1 MQKNVVFWW
10 DELLQVCGWYGTSFR
25 VGKRSPVQGETVD
38 GEKTITLGSNNIFY
52 DTVDAYTQEFTIT
65 KDRLAT
71 LTESPK
77 RKGFLVTDWYLDK
90 ECTKPFTSKVLTL
103 ENDNESTIK
112 INPIAERPSDG
123 KPTSLTADNC
133 TVDGSKGN
141 ITFTYEQKI
150 GAAPTVNSSLT
161 GLILEIKM
169 KPGEIDRRFKAL
181 HL

>member
-1 MQKNVVFWW
+1 M
-10 DELLQVCGWYGTSFR
+10 
-25 VGKRSPVQGETVD
+25 
-38 GEKTITLGSNNIFY
+38 
-52 DTVDAYTQEFTIT
+52 
-65 KDRLAT
+65 
-71 LTESPK
+71 
-77 RKGFLVTDWYLDK
+77 
-90 ECTKPFTSKVLTL
+90 LTL

-169 KPGEIDRRFKAL
+169 KPGEIDRRFKCL